1 MLQPPKLNQSLAS
14 LAHQKLEE
22 LIVTLE
28 LKPGSVWSEQSL
40 AEVVEIG
47 RTPVREAIKRLEAD
61 RLIVTVP
68 RHGVRISEINL
79 YEQLQV
85 VELRSHLERIISFYA
100 ASRALPDE
108 RQKLVAMAIAI
119 EAAVGKDDIL
129 LYLRS
134 VFIANQFIVQCARN
148 PFVAKAITPLFGLSR
163 RFYYRY
169 HDELENLEDV
179 CKLHATR
186 ARAVSVGD
194 AAASEQAAAALMK
207 DVEDFTRALFLRDF
221 GET

>member
-1 MLQPPKLNQSLAS
+1 MSRSPKSNVSLAD

-40 AEVVEIG
+40 ADVVTIG

-61 RLIVTVP
+61 SLIETVP

-85 VELRSHLERIISFYA
+85 VEFRSHLERLISASA
-100 ASRALPDE
+100 ATKALPEE
-108 RQKLVAMAIAI
+108 RKQLIQMGLAFEK
-119 EAAVGKDDIL
+119 AAEESDIL
-129 LYLRS
+129 AYLRA
-134 VFIANQFIVQCARN
+134 VFAANQYIAQCARN
-148 PFVAKAITPLFGLSR
+148 PFVFKAITPLFALSR

-169 HDELENLEDV
+169 HDELGDLATV
-179 CKLHATR
+179 SQLHAAR
-186 ARAVSVGD
+186 ARAVALGKSD
-194 AAASEQAAAALMK
+194 AAEKAADELMQYN
-207 DVEDFTRALFLRDF
+207 DEFTRSIFLRDV
-221 GET
+221 GRV